1 MRIELEN
8 VSYIYSQGL
17 PYETK
22 ALTDISFVCE
32 EGEFVSLIGCTGSG
46 KTTLVEQICGL
57 SKPSS
62 GKVLADGIDI
72 NEKNQKAKELKR
84 QIGIVFQYP
93 EYQLFE
99 ETVLKDVMF
108 GPKNIGIDDEECEL
122 RAREALRLVG
132 LDVDEVAEKSPFAL
146 SGGQKRRVAIAG
158 VLAMQPKVL
167 ILDEPTA
174 GLDPKGHNDIF
185 DMILNIKKEKGLTVI
200 LVSHDMN
207 DVARLADKVVV
218 LKRGKI
224 VTIGSPKTIFS
235 DREKVDKAGLS
246 LPSGALLLE
255 KIRERGFDVNIN
267 MLNVEETADEIVRV
281 FKK

>member
-32 EGEFVSLIGCTGSG
+32 EGEFVALIGCTGSG

-62 GKVLADGIDI
+62 GRVIADGIDI

-224 VTIGSPKTIFS
+224 VTIGSPKMIFS
-235 DREKVDKAGLS
+235 DREKIDKAGLS

>member
-32 EGEFVSLIGCTGSG
+32 EGEFVALIGCTGSG

-62 GKVLADGIDI
+62 GRVLADGIDI

-122 RAREALRLVG
+122 RAKEALRLVG

-235 DREKVDKAGLS
+235 DREKIDKAGLS

>member
-22 ALTDISFVCE
+22 ALTDISFACE
-32 EGEFVSLIGCTGSG
+32 EGEFVALIGCTGSG

-62 GKVLADGIDI
+62 GRVLADGIDI

-235 DREKVDKAGLS
+235 DREKIDKAGLS